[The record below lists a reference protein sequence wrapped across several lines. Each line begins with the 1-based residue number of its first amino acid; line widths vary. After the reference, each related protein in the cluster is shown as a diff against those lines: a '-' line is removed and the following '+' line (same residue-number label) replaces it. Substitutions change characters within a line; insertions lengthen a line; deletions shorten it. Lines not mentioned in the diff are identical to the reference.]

1 MNDLVDFLKSL
12 VMTTVLID
20 KKYRETVPEIISK
33 LKIQVED
40 SDNDEPKPKK
50 RKVKKPKIGK
60 DGLYPLEES
69 HVQRWWKANKPN
81 PSNVGD
87 QSSVTPEEV
96 KYHISCLR
104 RRETQL
110 QMILILE
117 ILALEPLTRPAE
129 GVDDTQLPGMESQP
143 PPGTGEAA
151 AAAKKRNKHNF
162 PVLLDVNADRLC
174 IWQSTTLDEV
184 RALAESQAPNRGQQA
199 EGSDRNT
206 SDPLKDFC
214 VDVILPL

>member
-1 MNDLVDFLKSL
+1 MNDLIEFLKSL
-12 VMTTVLID
+12 VLNTILID
-20 KKYRETVPEIISK
+20 KKYRETVPEIVSK
-33 LKIQVED
+33 LKTSVED
-40 SDNDEPKPKK
+40 SDDGESKSKKRKPKK
-50 RKVKKPKIGK
+50 VKIGK

-69 HVQRWWKANKPN
+69 HVRRWWKSNKPN
-81 PSNVGD
+81 ISDIEDPST
-87 QSSVTPEEV
+87 SPEEV

-117 ILALEPLTRPAE
+117 ILALEPLSRVTEATE
-129 GVDDTQLPGMESQP
+129 ESQLPGVESQRTPKAALSGP
-143 PPGTGEAA
+143 PP
-151 AAAKKRNKHNF
+151 KKRNKHNF

-174 IWQSTTLDEV
+174 IWQSTTSDEI
-184 RALAESQAPNRGQQA
+184 RALAESQTTNQQQQA
-199 EGSDRNT
+199 ERTDRMN